1 MRLLTAERFTTTD
14 NIDVSTDAASES
26 SHSVETHTTSIIPP
40 LIIVG
45 AVRSDGHNMEE

>member
-1 MRLLTAERFTTTD
+1 MCLLTAERFTAPD

-26 SHSVETHTTSIIPP
+26 SHGVETHTSIISP

-45 AVRSDGHNMEE
+45 AVRSDGRNMNSK